1 MKIKALLERVHSN
14 WDASVTA
21 DQTILTSLQLLFLL
35 TNLKPTTKISELRVD
50 QKYSLLGQRCAMA
63 HSRLA
68 AHQGSNWRR
77 IVEPVLGAGVNITE
91 ESVQRVALECG
102 WQSTRMTEE
111 VTTYAQHK
119 AAARRQSADET
130 QGRLSFTQR
139 PAPAVAPTGPP
150 LQGRVP
156 DAVVSDAL
164 PTGNDSQAGT
174 GEQGR
179 VPIQQPPSSPRAA
192 SRSDPSQAANDGSQ
206 AAGVGEQGRVPT
218 VVQEG
223 RVPVDRNAHS
233 VDGSVAEQ
241 EEISPNQEEVE
252 VASAPEPDE
261 LSVLMEL
268 DTSGNSEP
276 TAGADMFAA
285 AKSKAKA
292 KPRAKGKSK
301 AKAKA
306 MATAL
311 SDEVDVEGQAE
322 DQTEAND
329 VIPGL
334 TEEDQV
340 EGQAEDQTEANDV
353 IPGLTEDVAN
363 EPVSPPN
370 RWNQDI
376 CVICHGEMNQDQAGL
391 FHVSL
396 FNEPLI
402 IVTVHSTYYVTCL
415 FICFH
420 GMQALEA
427 LVCGHLFHRDCINR
441 YCDTTGRDKANA
453 CPLKCSSS
461 SSTRFFLRPGQQAA
475 RGSNDPAPVQDDA
488 DVNGVNELINEIEA
502 QIVDDSTHRERA
514 EAIDPVVD

>member
-1 MKIKALLERVHSN
+1 VKIKALLERVHSN

-50 QKYSLLGQRCAMA
+50 QKYTLLGQRCVMA

-102 WQSTRMTEE
+102 WQSTWMTEE
-111 VTTYAQHK
+111 VTTYAQRK

-179 VPIQQPPSSPRAA
+179 
-192 SRSDPSQAANDGSQ
+192 
-206 AAGVGEQGRVPT
+206 
-218 VVQEG
+218 
-223 RVPVDRNAHS
+223 
-233 VDGSVAEQ
+233 
-241 EEISPNQEEVE
+241 VE

-329 VIPGL
+329 FIPGL

-340 EGQAEDQTEANDV
+340 EGQAEDQTEAIDV

-376 CVICHGEMNQDQAGL
+376 CVICHGEMKQD
-391 FHVSL
+391 
-396 FNEPLI
+396 
-402 IVTVHSTYYVTCL
+402 
-415 FICFH
+415 
-420 GMQALEA
+420 QALEA

-488 DVNGVNELINEIEA
+488 DVNDVNELINEIEA